1 VGRRRWKEESGYHR
15 RSVAE
20 TQMFRLKSL
29 FSERVRA
36 RSFEGQAVQ
45 VLERC
50 AVLNRM
56 VHLGMPPSDAVST

>member
-1 VGRRRWKEESGYHR
+1 
-15 RSVAE
+15 
-20 TQMFRLKSL
+20 MFRLKSL

-36 RSFEGQAVQ
+36 RSFERQAVQ
-45 VLERC
+45 VLVRC